1 MLPAIVNEKEREIGE
16 KWSMQ
21 VNNRPALTLRT
32 RLTIMFP
39 RQPALGSLAPPA
51 AKIAH
56 R

>member
-32 RLTIMFP
+32 RLTRSFP
-39 RQPALGSLAPPA
+39 RQAALGSLATTA

>member
-32 RLTIMFP
+32 RLTIMSP
-39 RQPALGSLAPPA
+39 RQPGTGSAAPPA
-51 AKIAH
+51 ARQAH